1 MANRT
6 QASFVEMPTPLPFR
20 MMPEMRVPSVA
31 FDRFA
36 SFFAFAGM
44 RSWGRVA
51 LTVALALVALP
62 AMAAAPSA
70 EKLRAAL
77 TVDGDLT
84 VDGRA
89 LDRDSLRRFYEPR
102 QYEAAWQGERIRFDR
117 AQMIATLQAAPAHG
131 LDPSDYHLPGIVA
144 REPGDTAA
152 GLELDL
158 LLSDAFFRYATD
170 MRMGRVNMAGI
181 ENDWQLA
188 PTPFDA
194 VAALAAINSR
204 SDFIDLLAALPPQT
218 GDYKRLMQALAEW
231 RAKLSGPALPS
242 VMPGPAIKANMTDAR
257 LLAVRQRL
265 IAEGD
270 LPADKAEGDT
280 LDADLIAALKKFQLR
295 YGLEAD
301 GLVGAR
307 TVLTMNISHATR
319 VMQILANLE
328 RLRAM
333 PRDLPSTAIF
343 VNVPGTSA
351 ELIDNGEVAFAAN
364 VIVGTPANPTPV
376 LAASFRSLLWNPPW
390 TVPHS
395 IATKEILPQL
405 QRNPQ
410 YLAKQNMII
419 LNREDDPQGLELDWK
434 RYNRNY
440 FPFVLRQ
447 LPGPAT
453 ALGHVVFEMPN
464 KFDVYLHDT
473 PDRRLFALGDRYFSH
488 GCVRLQN
495 PRVLAAWLL
504 RNDPAWTPEAIDAFI
519 ATGVT
524 ERVALQRPVPIF
536 LLYQTVYASRDGSL
550 QFRHDIYGRDWR
562 LNVALERRR
571 DGTLPEQARTPIVA
585 AKPAASAADTP
596 KKQARN

>member
-1 MANRT
+1 MSIDRT
-6 QASFVEMPTPLPFR
+6 IPLTPSFWPRLAAR
-20 MMPEMRVPSVA
+20 L
-31 FDRFA
+31 
-36 SFFAFAGM
+36 
-44 RSWGRVA
+44 A
-51 LTVALALVALP
+51 LMLVALAALP
-62 AMAAAPSA
+62 ALAAAPSS
-70 EKLRAAL
+70 ERLRQAL
-77 TVDGDLT
+77 AVEGELAIEGRLLDLE
-84 VDGRA
+84 A
-89 LDRDSLRRFYEPR
+89 LRRFYEPR
-102 QYEAAWQGERIRFDR
+102 QHAAAWQGDRAALDR
-117 AQMIATLQAAPAHG
+117 AQMMAALQAATAHG
-131 LDPSDYHLPGIVA
+131 LDPADYHLPAIVA
-144 REPGDTAA
+144 REPGDTQA

-170 MRMGRVNMAGI
+170 MRVGRLNMAAV
-181 ENDWQLA
+181 EADWQLS

-194 VAALAAINSR
+194 VAALAGVEGAAA
-204 SDFIDLLAALPPQT
+204 FATLLTSLPPQSP
-218 GDYKRLMQALAEW
+218 DYRRLMQALVEW
-231 RAKLSGPALPS
+231 QARLAGPALPS
-242 VMPGPAIKANMTDAR
+242 VVPGPAIKPNASDPR
-257 LLAVRQRL
+257 LAGVRQRL

-270 LPADKAEGDT
+270 LAADKAEGET
-280 LDADLIAALKKFQLR
+280 LDADVVAALKKFQLR

-319 VMQILANLE
+319 VRQIVANLE

-333 PRDLPSTAIF
+333 PREVPATAIF
-343 VNVPGTSA
+343 VNVPGAYA
-351 ELIDNGEVAFAAN
+351 ELVDNGEVAFAAS

-395 IATKEILPQL
+395 IATKEMLPQL
-405 QRNPQ
+405 RRDPN
-410 YLAKQNMII
+410 YLANHNMIV
-419 LNREDDPQGLELDWK
+419 LNREDDPHGFALDWS
-434 RYNRNY
+434 RYGRHY

-447 LPGPAT
+447 LPGPKT

-504 RNDPAWTPEAIDAFI
+504 RDNPQWTPEAIDEFI

-524 ERVALQRPVPIF
+524 QRVALPRPMPIY
-536 LLYQTVYASRDGSL
+536 LTYQTVYVDRGGAL

-562 LNVALERRR
+562 LNLALDKLRE
-571 DGTLPEQARTPIVA
+571 GILPDQARMLVAA
-585 AKPAASAADTP
+585 AKPAAAPDEAP
-596 KKQARN
+596 KKRASN